1 MISAVVFQNIPE
13 RLYKNAVLL
22 YIKKGGILV
31 QKGAKTEYAYYIVNG
46 KAYVQADFLN
56 GNVYQFSYLGKGD
69 YVSDV
74 EVLAGTYINAATLI
88 AAEDMHVLKI
98 PASVFAEEL
107 RINREFLY
115 DIAMNM
121 AKKMYNTSC
130 QQGQNLFKKGIFKV
144 VVYLLRCYE
153 TEELEGDT
161 VKIRKTRPVIAS
173 EIGISIKTLNRSVK
187 QLCREQ
193 QISTDKGKITINK
206 RQFQA
211 LSALAQ
217 RENLY

>member
-1 MISAVVFQNIPE
+1 M
-13 RLYKNAVLL
+13 
-22 YIKKGGILV
+22 
-31 QKGAKTEYAYYIVNG
+31 
-46 KAYVQADFLN
+46 
-56 GNVYQFSYLGKGD
+56 
-69 YVSDV
+69 
-74 EVLAGTYINAATLI
+74 
-88 AAEDMHVLKI
+88 
-98 PASVFAEEL
+98 
-107 RINREFLY
+107 
-115 DIAMNM
+115 
-121 AKKMYNTSC
+121 
-130 QQGQNLFKKGIFKV
+130 
-144 VVYLLRCYE
+144 VYLLRCYK